1 LTNNAFSYDLARAVQ
16 NGSLGD
22 FNFRPTWLP
31 DPIPNVGN
39 NIGGNLF
46 SDRYGSPTNNFQL
59 PEYGGRGGGT
69 SNLQASNDQN
79 IIPAAYRTTDSFSP
93 YPGDMNLTPSQEGM
107 LKNIYGRAD
116 ADTWQDFQ
124 QDYGTTPPTYDF
136 GQSPS
141 GTIVH

>member
-39 NIGGNLF
+39 NI
-46 SDRYGSPTNNFQL
+46 
-59 PEYGGRGGGT
+59 
-69 SNLQASNDQN
+69 A
-79 IIPAAYRTTDSFSP
+79 
-93 YPGDMNLTPSQEGM
+93 QEGM